1 MISDENP
8 ISKWLMKEKEI
19 PIKIKFNHYP
29 NGIEIRMFFDPVYI
43 DGMGQ
48 HGGQVIVN
56 AVEYYSVSTIHKSDL
71 NDAYIAERLD
81 KMYKDMWQR
90 IEL

>member
-8 ISKWLMKEKEI
+8 ISKWLMEEKEI
-19 PIKIKFNHYP
+19 PIKLKVIHYP
-29 NGIEIRMFFDPVYI
+29 NGIEIRMLFDPVYM
-43 DGMGQ
+43 DDMGQ
-48 HGGQVIVN
+48 HGGQIIAN

-71 NDAYIAERLD
+71 NDTYIAERLD
-81 KMYKDMWQR
+81 KMYKDMLQR